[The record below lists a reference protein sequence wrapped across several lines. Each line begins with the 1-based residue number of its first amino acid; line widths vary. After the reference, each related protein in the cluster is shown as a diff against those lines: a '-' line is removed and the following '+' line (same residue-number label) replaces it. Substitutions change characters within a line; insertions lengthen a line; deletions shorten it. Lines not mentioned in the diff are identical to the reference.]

1 MEFLFKNQDILSS
14 SGDIFLYGNSE
25 GVIIKDRGARFGSRI
40 GSGVT
45 SSSSDLKI
53 SGDVLEYNSPTV
65 GFTHTASTTGTVI
78 MESHGTSFSNLFTFN
93 DFDIDN
99 TVSSLR
105 IGKTTN
111 TEDVRIIKSISV
123 AGPIYIYGGD
133 VYTDSDISISG
144 GGATF
149 EASDILRF
157 GASNTNVVVSTGS
170 NPITLKSD
178 WIAFDGSGNSAGT
191 GHTTFSLS
199 GLLKIEPQSSDFS
212 SEFLGGSDG
221 GQVVS

>member
-1 MEFLFKNQDILSS
+1 
-14 SGDIFLYGNSE
+14 
-25 GVIIKDRGARFGSRI
+25 
-40 GSGVT
+40 
-45 SSSSDLKI
+45 
-53 SGDVLEYNSPTV
+53 
-65 GFTHTASTTGTVI
+65 
-78 MESHGTSFSNLFTFN
+78 MESHGTSFSSLFTFN

-178 WIAFDGSGNSAGT
+178 WIAFDGSQIVLA
-191 GHTTFSLS
+191 LVIP
-199 GLLKIEPQSSDFS
+199 L
-212 SEFLGGSDG
+212 FL
-221 GQVVS
+221 